1 MRLVFM
7 GSPQFAVPPLEH
19 LLLDGYQVAAVY
31 TQPDRPAGRGR
42 GLASSP
48 VKQAAQARG
57 LMVVQPASLKTAGV
71 VEQLGGFKPDVI
83 VVAAFG
89 QILPKPVLAL
99 PRLGCINI
107 HPSLL
112 PRFRGASP
120 VAAAILAGDDFSG
133 VSVMV
138 MDEGLDTGP
147 VLARAQIPI
156 LARDTTG
163 SLTAKLSWLGAG
175 LLGEVLVGWSRGEI
189 TPRPQDEAEAIYC
202 NPIAKEAGEIDW
214 RLPAIDI
221 WRRVRAFNPWP
232 GCYTQWRGKA
242 LKIIEAAPLGGEA
255 TAGVGRVVALEA
267 KAGFG
272 VATGDGV
279 LAVLRV
285 QLEGKK
291 AMSAEEFLRGQRDL
305 LGAALPLP

>member
-1 MRLVFM
+1 MRIIFM

-19 LLLDGYQVAAVY
+19 LLASKYQVAAVY

-42 GLASSP
+42 GLVSSP

-57 LMVVQPASLKTAGV
+57 LTVVQPDSLKAAGV
-71 VEQLGGFKPDVI
+71 VAQLGGFKPDAI

-89 QILPKPVLAL
+89 QILPKSVLAL
-99 PRLGCINI
+99 PRLGCLNI

-120 VAAAILAGDDFSG
+120 VASTILAGDDFSG
-133 VSVMV
+133 VSIMV

-156 LARDTTG
+156 LDRDTTG
-163 SLTAKLSWLGAG
+163 SLTEKLSRLGAQ
-175 LLGEVLVGWSRGEI
+175 LLGEVLAGWSRGEI
-189 TPRPQDEAEAIYC
+189 TPQPQNESEATYC
-202 NPIAKEAGEIDW
+202 GPIAKEEGEIDW
-214 RLPAIDI
+214 RRPAIDI

-232 GCYTQWRGKA
+232 GCYTRWRGKQ
-242 LKIIEAAPLGGEA
+242 LKIIEAVPLGGEA
-255 TAGVGRVVALEA
+255 NAGVGRVVALDS

-272 VATGDGV
+272 VGTGDGILV
-279 LAVLRV
+279 IARV
-285 QLEGKK
+285 QMEGKK
-291 AMSAEEFLRGQRDL
+291 AMSADEFLRGQRDL
-305 LGAALPLP
+305 LGTVLPLP